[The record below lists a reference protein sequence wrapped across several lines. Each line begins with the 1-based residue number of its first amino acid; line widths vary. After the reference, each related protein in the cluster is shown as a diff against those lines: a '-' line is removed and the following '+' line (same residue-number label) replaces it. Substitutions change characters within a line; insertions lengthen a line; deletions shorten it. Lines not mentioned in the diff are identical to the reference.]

1 MAKCFFSRASE
12 SQNATKT
19 LGNAAGSCWI
29 NYEKYDAPTEQAGGG
44 AWSKCIVCECRM
56 HFATR
61 HAFCVPLRLVA
72 HCALG
77 QQLNCLLSVT
87 GGQPREVGGRGEAQ
101 EEVAVTSS
109 GLLVAIALCVFV
121 RVLRFVF

>member
-1 MAKCFFSRASE
+1 MLFSRASE

-29 NYEKYDAPTEQAGGG
+29 NYKKYDAPTEKVGGGG
-44 AWSKCIVCECRM
+44 AACSKCIVCECRM

-72 HCALG
+72 HRA
-77 QQLNCLLSVT
+77 
-87 GGQPREVGGRGEAQ
+87 
-101 EEVAVTSS
+101 
-109 GLLVAIALCVFV
+109 
-121 RVLRFVF
+121 